1 MIVACQSLERSGLQ
15 TIQYTDLIVGLI
27 KSRTCAYIHVS
38 VPISVLAQSDWF
50 NSTDSGGQYYLRKT
64 SRQTELDMICYIR
77 LGPGGN
83 TLQIPSNSHTR
94 QVRVLLQGTSHQSH
108 EVC

>member
-1 MIVACQSLERSGLQ
+1 MIVACQSVTPVQ
-15 TIQYTDLIVGLI
+15 WATDCTVLIVGLI
-27 KSRTCAYIHVS
+27 KSRTCAAYIHVS
-38 VPISVLAQSDWF
+38 VPISVSAQSDWF

-83 TLQIPSNSHTR
+83 TLQIPSHSHTR